1 MSQVQRL
8 EALLRQKEHEK
19 QEIMS
24 QLSRART
31 SRSSATAAAL
41 DFESVPGNYQIA
53 PSRPVLADNGRSR
66 SNTIPRSVTAA
77 PGIAAADSVSLQ
89 LDHVQS
95 QDQSRPMKRSKTT
108 HNAGPSSGT
117 GMARSSSNMS
127 IQPGVPSGS
136 LSGPSSAMLEQ
147 YLGQGQMQQPVNAF
161 FQSHSQLQPIP
172 TGREMDVAD
181 FLSMRDTGGDLS
193 SVSPIAIPSSRML
206 SPQEASHYPDSGIP
220 SACGSLTSGPSVGTT
235 AMSRCNS
242 NFNDNNAA
250 ILSQLEMVRI
260 RSQHSTNGQARQDS
274 FGPSQ
279 PPYHQPS
286 LLGKRSATD
295 LHMGTG
301 PSAHFVG
308 AYPSSAPTDSML
320 HQHQMK
326 KSPSSQSSSHSISS
340 AAIQELNAGYM
351 NDDLG
356 MERSVSRDST
366 KSNNSLKV
374 RAKESL
380 ARQNV
385 NAKSRQLQPKP
396 DVVKKEQPT
405 LATNKKDPKAV
416 ITKTKYERPKHPK
429 VRCHQCNENPEGF
442 RGEHEL
448 RRHTEAKHK
457 SMVKKWI
464 CQDPGLLGIP
474 HAETAAKPLSDCK
487 QCSAFKQYGAY
498 YNAAAHLRRTH
509 FKVKARKGAVSKNG
523 AKGAS
528 SAAKAEEEKRGGK
541 GGGDW
546 PPMSELKLWMMEVTV
561 PMDQEGALGPDGS
574 DSVGQ
579 VEQEDIDNEL
589 GAQAYGV
596 PPNLLGMDAYSNMA
610 VYAGLGGGFGQDLSS
625 QGLQGE
631 LGSQLSDLYPLDT
644 SVFAASFHGLP
655 ISSAGFGDCGPSQG
669 HQLQQGMPSSS
680 SMMSIDTS
688 NYTSPVSSTATLTQA
703 GMFVNDMLPPAMMH
717 TRDDLHDMP
726 FDLAFPVGG
735 H

>member
-1 MSQVQRL
+1 MNQVQRL
-8 EALLRQKEHEK
+8 EALLHQKE
-19 QEIMS
+19 QERQAIMS
-24 QLSRART
+24 QLSRARS
-31 SRSSATAAAL
+31 SRASATAAAL
-41 DFESVPGNYQIA
+41 DYESVPGNYQVA

-77 PGIAAADSVSLQ
+77 TGTIADSAALQ

-108 HNAGPSSGT
+108 HNTGPSAAA
-117 GMARSSSNMS
+117 GMARSSSS
-127 IQPGVPSGS
+127 ISTQPGARSSS

-147 YLGQGQMQQPVNAF
+147 YLGQGHLQPSVNTF
-161 FQSHSQLQPIP
+161 FQSHHQLQPIP

-181 FLSMRDTGGDLS
+181 FLSMRDMGDFS
-193 SVSPIAIPSSRML
+193 TASPIAIPSSRML
-206 SPQEASHYPDSGIP
+206 SPQEASQYPDSGIP
-220 SACGSLTSGPSVGTT
+220 SACGSLTSGPSIGT
-235 AMSRCNS
+235 APMSRCNS
-242 NFNDNNAA
+242 NLNDNAVVLA
-250 ILSQLEMVRI
+250 QLEMVRI
-260 RSQHSTNGQARQDS
+260 QSQHSTNGHGRQEN
-274 FGPSQ
+274 FGPAY
-279 PPYHQPS
+279 PPYQQPS

-301 PSAHFVG
+301 PSVSYVG
-308 AYPSSAPTDSML
+308 AYASSAPTDSML

-326 KSPSSQSSSHSISS
+326 KSLSQSSSRSTSS

-351 NDDLG
+351 NEDLS
-356 MERSVSRDST
+356 MERSVSRDSV
-366 KSNNSLKV
+366 KSNPSLKF
-374 RAKESL
+374 RAKEAL

-396 DVVKKEQPT
+396 EVAKKEQPT
-405 LATNKKDPKAV
+405 PASNKKDGKA
-416 ITKTKYERPKHPK
+416 
-429 VRCHQCNENPEGF
+429 GF

-457 SMVKKWI
+457 SVVKKWI

-509 FKVKARKGAVSKNG
+509 FKVKARKGAGSKNG
-523 AKGAS
+523 PKGANP
-528 SAAKAEEEKRGGK
+528 AGKADEEKRGGK

-546 PPMSELKLWMMEVTV
+546 PPMSELKLWMVEVTV
-561 PMDQEGALGPDGS
+561 PMDQEGALGPDGNE
-574 DSVGQ
+574 SVGA

-589 GAQAYGV
+589 GVQTHGMT
-596 PPNLLGMDAYSNMA
+596 PNFLGMDAYSNMA
-610 VYAGLGGGFGQDLSS
+610 VYAGLGGGFSQDAPCH
-625 QGLQGE
+625 GLTTE
-631 LGSQLSDLYPLDT
+631 VGSQLSDLYPLDT
-644 SVFAASFHGLP
+644 SVFGAPLHGLP
-655 ISSAGFGDCGPSQG
+655 ISSAGFVDYGSSQA

-680 SMMSIDTS
+680 MMSIDTS
-688 NYTSPVSSTATLTQA
+688 SYTSPVSSTATLTQA

>member
-8 EALLRQKEHEK
+8 EALLRQKEHERL
-19 QEIMS
+19 EIMS
-24 QLSRART
+24 QLSRARC

-41 DFESVPGNYQIA
+41 DYESVAGNYQVA

-66 SNTIPRSVTAA
+66 SNTIPRSVTAVT
-77 PGIAAADSVSLQ
+77 GTAADSVALQ

-108 HNAGPSSGT
+108 HNAGSSSGT
-117 GMARSSSNMS
+117 GMARSSSNLS
-127 IQPGVPSGS
+127 IQPGARSS
-136 LSGPSSAMLEQ
+136 SQSGPGSAMLEQ
-147 YLGQGQMQQPVNAF
+147 YPGQGQIQQQPVNVF
-161 FQSHSQLQPIP
+161 FQSHAQLQPIP

-181 FLSMRDTGGDLS
+181 FLSMRDTGDLLTS
-193 SVSPIAIPSSRML
+193 SPIAIPSSRML
-206 SPQEASHYPDSGIP
+206 SPQEASRYPDSGIP
-220 SACGSLTSGPSVGTT
+220 SACGSLTSGPSVGT
-235 AMSRCNS
+235 APMSRCNS
-242 NFNDNNAA
+242 NLNDNAA

-260 RSQHSTNGQARQDS
+260 QSQHSTNGHGRHES
-274 FGPSQ
+274 FGPAH

-301 PSAHFVG
+301 PSAPFVG
-308 AYPSSAPTDSML
+308 AYASSAPADSML

-326 KSPSSQSSSHSISS
+326 KSLSQSSTHSISS

-351 NDDLG
+351 NDDLS

-366 KSNNSLKV
+366 KSNPSLKF
-374 RAKESL
+374 RAKEAL

-396 DVVKKEQPT
+396 EVVKKEQP
-405 LATNKKDPKAV
+405 APAGNKKDGKAV

-429 VRCHQCNENPEGF
+429 VRCHQCTENPEGF

-464 CQDPGLLGIP
+464 CQDPSLFGIP

-509 FKVKARKGAVSKNG
+509 FKVKARKGAGSKNG
-523 AKGAS
+523 PKGAN
-528 SAAKAEEEKRGGK
+528 SANKVEEEKRGGK

-546 PPMSELKLWMMEVTV
+546 PPMSELKLWMVEVTV
-561 PMDQEGALGPDGS
+561 PMDQDGALVPDGS

-596 PPNLLGMDAYSNMA
+596 TPNLLGMDAYSNMA
-610 VYAGLGGGFGQDLSS
+610 VYAGLGGGFSQDASS
-625 QGLQGE
+625 QGLQEE

-644 SVFAASFHGLP
+644 SVFAASLHGIP
-655 ISSAGFGDCGPSQG
+655 IPSARFVDYVSSQG
-669 HQLQQGMPSSS
+669 HQLQQGMPPS

-688 NYTSPVSSTATLTQA
+688 NYTSPVSSTATITQA
-703 GMFVNDMLPPAMMH
+703 GMFANDMLPPAMMH
-717 TRDDLHDMP
+717 TRDDLHDMT

-735 H
+735 Q

>member
-1 MSQVQRL
+1 MSHVQKL
-8 EALLRQKEHEK
+8 EALLRQKE
-19 QEIMS
+19 QERQHIMS
-24 QLSRART
+24 QLNRAR
-31 SRSSATAAAL
+31 SSQSSATAAAL

-53 PSRPVLADNGRSR
+53 PSRPVLANTGRSR

-77 PGIAAADSVSLQ
+77 TGIVADHAAPLQ

-95 QDQSRPMKRSKTT
+95 QDHSRPMKRSKTT
-108 HNAGPSSGT
+108 HNAGPSAAA

-127 IQPGVPSGS
+127 IQQGVRSSS
-136 LSGPSSAMLEQ
+136 LSGPVMIEQ
-147 YLGQGQMQQPVNAF
+147 YLGQGQIQQPANVF
-161 FQSHSQLQPIP
+161 FHTHTQLQPIP

-181 FLSMRDTGGDLS
+181 FLSMRDTADLS
-193 SVSPIAIPSSRML
+193 TSSPIAIPSSRML
-206 SPQEASHYPDSGIP
+206 SPQEASHYPESSIP
-220 SACGSLTSGPSVGTT
+220 SACGSLTSGPSLGT
-235 AMSRCNS
+235 APMSRCNS
-242 NFNDNNAA
+242 NMNDNAA
-250 ILSQLEMVRI
+250 VVSQFEMIRI
-260 RSQHSTNGQARQDS
+260 QSQHSTQGHGRQEG
-274 FGPSQ
+274 FGPAHL
-279 PPYHQPS
+279 PYHQPT

-295 LHMGTG
+295 LQMGTG
-301 PSAHFVG
+301 PSISLAG
-308 AYPSSAPTDSML
+308 AYASSAPTDSML

-326 KSPSSQSSSHSISS
+326 KSLSQSSSGSTSS

-351 NDDLG
+351 NDDLS
-356 MERSVSRDST
+356 MERSVSRDSM
-366 KSNNSLKV
+366 KSNPSLKF
-374 RAKESL
+374 RAKEAL

-396 DVVKKEQPT
+396 EVTKKEA
-405 LATNKKDPKAV
+405 ATPASSKKDAKAV

-429 VRCHQCNENPEGF
+429 VKCHQCNENPEGF

-509 FKVKARKGAVSKNG
+509 FKVKARKGAGSKNG
-523 AKGAS
+523 PKGAN
-528 SAAKAEEEKRGGK
+528 SAPKTEEEKRGGK

-546 PPMSELKLWMMEVTV
+546 PPMSELKLWMVEVTV
-561 PMDQEGALGPDGS
+561 PMDQEGALGPDGT
-574 DSVGQ
+574 DSVGA

-589 GAQAYGV
+589 GAQAYGMA
-596 PPNLLGMDAYSNMA
+596 PNLVGMDAYSNMA
-610 VYAGLGGGFGQDLSS
+610 VYAGLGGSFSQDASPH
-625 QGLQGE
+625 GLPSE

-644 SVFAASFHGLP
+644 SAFPASFHGLP
-655 ISSAGFGDCGPSQG
+655 ISSASFADYAASQG
-669 HQLQQGMPSSS
+669 HHLQQGMPPS

-688 NYTSPVSSTATLTQA
+688 SYTSPVSSTATLTQA
-703 GMFVNDMLPPAMMH
+703 AMFADHMLPPAMMH
-717 TRDDLHDMP
+717 NRDDLHDMT